1 MPSEDPADAT
11 ASGWDVYA
19 IAVSDDPHGQWR
31 RLREAEPVLDAG
43 DGVYF
48 VTRWDLVD
56 AVLRDPRHRAGAG
69 VSASFGATGGLAFD
83 VMRAWLM
90 SLDGPEQT
98 RARGLV
104 RREFTPRQVERLRP
118 GVARVADELCA
129 KLEATASGGSID
141 LIESLAFALPS
152 EVTRSLFGIDGEDW
166 REVERILRSAGD
178 GPDAGIAMI
187 EALARYF
194 DARVRADAC
203 PPGLL
208 AQLQRPDERLGELS
222 PLEVVANAVLLVTAA
237 IDTTAGLIGN
247 AALCLL
253 ERPELLR
260 RIRAAPSLVAAAI
273 EETLRFEPP
282 ALSCSRR
289 AGVPCELAGVAIA
302 PDSQLLLGLAAA
314 NRDPA
319 RHPDPDRFDLE
330 RDHTGLLSFGG
341 GRHFCL
347 GAALARLEARVAIER
362 LLVRSPVELELVEPP
377 RWQRRNP
384 TVRSLERLPVRLRM
398 RGA

>member
-208 AQLQRPDERLGELS
+208 AQLQRPDER
-222 PLEVVANAVLLVTAA
+222 
-237 IDTTAGLIGN
+237 
-247 AALCLL
+247 
-253 ERPELLR
+253 PELLR